1 MRAVERGSTDSGET
15 SAGVKQA
22 TLVGSAQN
30 KQSDG
35 DLNYTQGQCIPI
47 PAKKPGEGSHS

>member
-35 DLNYTQGQCIPI
+35 DLNYTQEI
-47 PAKKPGEGSHS
+47 